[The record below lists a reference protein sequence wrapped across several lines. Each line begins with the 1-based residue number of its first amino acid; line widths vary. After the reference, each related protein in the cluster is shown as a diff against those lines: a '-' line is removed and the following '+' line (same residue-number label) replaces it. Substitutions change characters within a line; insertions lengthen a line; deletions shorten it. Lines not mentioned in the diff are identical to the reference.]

1 MAVEMSIDVDF
12 ELDDATYEYICLEAE
27 RLGITPEQFIVTL
40 IENKK
45 SGAAACDSG
54 LEGSA

>member
-1 MAVEMSIDVDF
+1 MSIDVDF

-27 RLGITPEQFIVTL
+27 RPGITPEQFIVTL

-45 SGAAACDSG
+45 SGAAACDTG
-54 LEGSA
+54 LEGPA